1 MSFISTDSSAI
12 FYGMNLMDLG
22 VKPAK
27 LNTGPTLE
35 NMVLASE
42 PRDLLAAEISSG
54 VLIRWLID
62 GEGR

>member
-1 MSFISTDSSAI
+1 
-12 FYGMNLMDLG
+12 MNLMDLG